1 MVEVALVTVN
11 LATVALES
19 VLYGIFL
26 VLASASVYFNVSRS
40 ASARRPRGRRCWL
53 LDPISVG
60 SALIS
65 LTITGHWITTI
76 ARLFDAFVNCNGSA
90 TPLEYY
96 STIWLSSEAA
106 QSSFLI
112 ATLIL
117 CDSMLIYRLWVVWG
131 YNYVVAILPMCA
143 LLGFCVAGPVAVY
156 EQTLIR
162 GSIFA
167 QTVVQWVD
175 ASYGL
180 TFARVTHQMLRRN
193 WKSNS
198 CCVGRTYIALV
209 NALYTVIANL
219 AKASTFRSYAIFFLI
234 TYRAKSNVQFFTIDT
249 LCPVT
254 GIAFML
260 INVRVG
266 LGWAARGASL
276 ISSSPSGS
284 SSQAVRGGTVHSE
297 MAFAMRPVTVDV
309 ITVIHQDMGDDLEE
323 SRVKS
328 DYNTTAL

>member
-76 ARLFDAFVNCNGSA
+76 ARLFDAFVNCNGGA

-143 LLGFCVAGPVAVY
+143 LLGFCGGIAYRVWLARKAITPFGGSYLMDILSTMVESA
-156 EQTLIR
+156 TLY
-162 GSIFA
+162 A
-167 QTVVQWVD
+167 
-175 ASYGL
+175 
-180 TFARVTHQMLRRN
+180 
-193 WKSNS
+193 
-198 CCVGRTYIALV
+198 
-209 NALYTVIANL
+209 
-219 AKASTFRSYAIFFLI
+219 SYAIFFLI